1 MDRIRK
7 SVAKRIDRGI
17 VQRIMA
23 FDLAGWKQV
32 DMSATLGMTTV
43 AINRIINSPAYK
55 LQRDVKTEEMKD
67 RVVSGTVEKALA
79 GDPVRER
86 IKALAVDA
94 INTQEELMKHGG
106 SEFVK
111 ANIADKILDRAGYNT
126 PKDKVI
132 LSVEVTEKMANR
144 FERVFKYDRNKD
156 AGDARTSTIRIEKEV
171 SS

>member
-1 MDRIRK
+1 M
-7 SVAKRIDRGI
+7 
-17 VQRIMA
+17 
-23 FDLAGWKQV
+23 
-32 DMSATLGMTTV
+32 
-43 AINRIINSPAYK
+43 
-55 LQRDVKTEEMKD
+55 
-67 RVVSGTVEKALA
+67 
-79 GDPVRER
+79 RER
-86 IKALAVDA
+86 VKALAVDA